1 MWHGSRITATLKEGP
16 PGSIPEVPTPGAVVQ
31 RSENRLKEA
40 KGTRGTRYPAT
51 SQGQLASSRN
61 TSGAPV
67 RVTTVPWAGQPSGV
81 SPEET
86 AEGPSRGLRG
96 PCCYPNTPRLGP
108 ALRLPTGTLRAR
120 FSRCSRLQQRHR
132 SLSILSHGRGGE
144 GDDWRLLRLPVL
156 TRSHTSRG
164 AAHASELRRRALP
177 PAFVSAP
184 FFLPLGG
191 SGGGAVHRLP
201 FRLATRPRCFFL
213 FSPFRNSTCL
223 PRLSSNT
230 ASSGLSS

>member
-1 MWHGSRITATLKEGP
+1 M
-16 PGSIPEVPTPGAVVQ
+16 
-31 RSENRLKEA
+31 
-40 KGTRGTRYPAT
+40 
-51 SQGQLASSRN
+51 
-61 TSGAPV
+61 
-67 RVTTVPWAGQPSGV
+67 PWAGQPSGV

-96 PCCYPNTPRLGP
+96 PCCYPDTPRLGP

-191 SGGGAVHRLP
+191 SGGGGGCGAQAPLPAGNASPMLLP
-201 FRLATRPRCFFL
+201 FLPLSKFYLPSKAQFKYRLLRAVFL
-213 FSPFRNSTCL
+213 DLPL
-223 PRLSSNT
+223 PRQLFCT
-230 ASSGLSS
+230 AHCLYPQDPWSWKTGTSRASGLSCLRYTPPSPSPHARGFRNKGPDTIKIQLNLSLL

>member
-1 MWHGSRITATLKEGP
+1 M
-16 PGSIPEVPTPGAVVQ
+16 
-31 RSENRLKEA
+31 
-40 KGTRGTRYPAT
+40 
-51 SQGQLASSRN
+51 
-61 TSGAPV
+61 
-67 RVTTVPWAGQPSGV
+67 PWAGQPSGV
-81 SPEET
+81 SQEET

-191 SGGGAVHRLP
+191 SGGGGGAGRCTGSPSGWQRVPDASSFSPPFEILP
-201 FRLATRPRCFFL
+201 AFQGSVQIPPPPGCLLRLAPPTSAVLHSSLSVSSRSVVLEDGDEPGFWL
-213 FSPFRNSTCL
+213 VL
-223 PRLSSNT
+223 P
-230 ASSGLSS
+230 

>member
-1 MWHGSRITATLKEGP
+1 M
-16 PGSIPEVPTPGAVVQ
+16 
-31 RSENRLKEA
+31 
-40 KGTRGTRYPAT
+40 
-51 SQGQLASSRN
+51 
-61 TSGAPV
+61 
-67 RVTTVPWAGQPSGV
+67 PWAGQPSGV

-96 PCCYPNTPRLGP
+96 PCCYPDTPRLGP

-191 SGGGAVHRLP
+191 SWGGGPGGLVHRLP
-201 FRLATRPRCFFL
+201 FRLAARCSDAHSRCL
-213 FSPFRNSTCL
+213 SSPFSHPLEILPAFQSSVQIPPPPGCL
-223 PRLSSNT
+223 LRLAPPTSAVLHSSLSV
-230 ASSGLSS
+230 SSRSVVLEDGDEPGFWLVLP